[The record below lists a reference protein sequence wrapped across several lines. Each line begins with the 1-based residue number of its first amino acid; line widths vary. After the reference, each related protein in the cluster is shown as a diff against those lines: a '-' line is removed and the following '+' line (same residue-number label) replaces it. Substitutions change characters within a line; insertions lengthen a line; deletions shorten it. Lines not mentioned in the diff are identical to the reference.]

1 MSFNFAYLSGGKL
14 YLKLGLANVQ
24 TIVSE
29 FGQAVQQRELQMQR
43 RNSWKQK
50 NMAADFMSGGM
61 SQDPKPDRSILPVA
75 VQGVCPTSA
84 DRLLYTLEAGEV
96 GGIFTIERFGGVS
109 IDVIG
114 QAAVPERHQK
124 TREKRLFHSADF
136 KVDRVDFNP
145 EYQLIAC
152 AAIAKDGS
160 ANIAT
165 MPVNS
170 VHLAQVT
177 EGDSLDLAP
186 KWIPGFRR
194 AIVFQSAGIG
204 RDGAGGIVEQKH
216 STIEQLD
223 LDRQE
228 VITLASDPKY
238 DLLSPQMAADGTLYY
253 IRRPYRPLRQ
263 RVSLSQ
269 IVKDALFIPA
279 RLLTAIFEWLNF
291 FTRRHTGKSLLA
303 VPQLPERINSHQVL
317 FLGRLVDVGTEVER
331 NRRFGDADSPALVP
345 RSWELIEQYPHRE
358 PKVIARGV
366 VAFDVGQSGQIIYS
380 NGSAVYGMSP
390 GSVAQRL
397 VVIGAASQD
406 ENRPIEQVVI
416 LDRDNHL
423 N

>member
-1 MSFNFAYLSGGKL
+1 MSFNFAYLSGGRL
-14 YLKLGLANVQ
+14 YLKLGQATVQ

-29 FGQAVQQRELQMQR
+29 FGQAVQQREAQMQR
-43 RNSWKQK
+43 RNGWKQK
-50 NMAADFMSGGM
+50 NVAANFMPPGMSGDL
-61 SQDPKPDRSILPVA
+61 QQQDRSNVPVA

-96 GGIFTIERFGGVS
+96 GGIFSLDRLGVS
-109 IDVIG
+109 IDVG
-114 QAAVPERHQK
+114 GAAPLENHPK

-136 KVDRVDFNP
+136 KIDRVDFHP

-152 AAIAKDGS
+152 AAIGKDGI

-170 VHLAQVT
+170 VHLQHMT

-204 RDGAGGIVEQKH
+204 RDPAGNIIEHKH

-223 LDRQE
+223 IDRQE
-228 VITLASDPKY
+228 VITLASDPRY
-238 DLLSPQMAADGTLYY
+238 DLLSPQMAEDGTLYY

-263 RVSLSQ
+263 RVRFSQ
-269 IVKDALFIPA
+269 TLKDALLIPL
-279 RLLTAIFEWLNF
+279 RLSIALFEWLNY

-303 VPQLPERINSHQVL
+303 LPQLQRSRSQQML
-317 FLGRLVDVGTEVER
+317 FLGRFVDVGTEIER

-345 RSWELIEQYPHRE
+345 RSWELVKQYPHRE
-358 PKVIARGV
+358 PDIIANGV
-366 VAFDVGQSGQIIYS
+366 LAFDVSLDGRVVYS
-380 NGSAVYGMSP
+380 NGSAVYGLHP
-390 GSVAQRL
+390 GGVAERL
-397 VVIGAASQD
+397 VVD
-406 ENRPIEQVVI
+406 RPIEQVVM